1 MRISELLKPGYENR
15 ISGAALL
22 AITGCN
28 SMRELRKQ
36 ISVERLQGSP
46 ILSTRAAGGGYYLPG
61 GPEETREFCATMLQE
76 ARALLAV
83 VEALRSEGQ

>member
-1 MRISELLKPGYENR
+1 MRISELLQPGYENR

-22 AITGCN
+22 TITGCN

-36 ISVERLQGSP
+36 ISAERLQGKP

-61 GPEETREFCATMLQE
+61 GPEETRAFCATLKQE
-76 ARALLAV
+76 ARALLEIIEAV
-83 VEALRSEGQ
+83 ESNGT